1 MDSINNSHER
11 RNLHLH
17 LDGIGLELVSFDNFV
32 FYNLKESS
40 KNGEG
45 KFVFIQT
52 PFPSPVPQLTLP
64 EIFAGN
70 YAAGVFKWQSK
81 KEEQEEEGGI
91 RAHNAD
97 KIYCHATRLRDS
109 GPRNTSNA
117 PLTRLLEKKEK
128 GS

>member
-40 KNGEG
+40 KSG